1 MNVIIRREFLSLNK
15 VLRKLEAVR
24 SISSLLEDKAFV
36 DGKWIPSTTGTNFPV
51 HNPSDGSFLLS
62 VPDMNETDTQSAIEV
77 ASKAFKTWK
86 ETTGKERSIVLRN
99 FFNKCNENQD
109 ELAKILTLEQGKPLA
124 EAKGEILYGNSY
136 LEWFSEEARRA
147 YGDVVPSPDRKKE
160 FILVREPIG
169 VAAMI
174 TPWNFPNAMLAR
186 KVGAALASG
195 CTCVVKPSP
204 DTPLSALAF
213 ASLAKEAGVP
223 DGVINVVTTSQ
234 NLESVSNA
242 LCSSNVIKALSF
254 TGSTRVGK
262 LLYNQCSSTV
272 KKLSLELGGNAA
284 FIVFDSAEI
293 DNAVKGLMAS
303 KFRNAGQTCVS
314 SNRIFL
320 QSGIYETFLK
330 KLEASMKKDL
340 VLGDGMC
347 SGVNQGPLINER
359 QIQNIEDLVSDALNK
374 GAEIATGGSRGDS
387 GSLFYE
393 PTIIKNVKPDMRIF
407 HEEIFGPVVSIIQFN
422 NEEEVI
428 ELAND
433 TQVGLAGYFYSN
445 DIKQCWRVARK
456 METGMVGVNE
466 GAISAPEITFGGV
479 KESGIGREGSKY
491 GLLSIRYITRY
502 KSCTLSTDYSF
513 SQFIK
518 SLRSDNT
525 CESIRMVDKIPPQ
538 WKPLKRDVNA
548 EIRCVFLTDSETER
562 RGVFDAVSKNLSDGQ
577 SEISNFSIMYHHWEQ
592 PHFPCEGSD
601 CRYCLRNINGKG
613 SLLVGGNDLTDGA
626 FFRFS
631 IGSTIFRLM
640 LLSKDKQNLLK
651 IITFDFVFV
660 GIQVTDARGNLE
672 ESIWEFE
679 WKRLERLSKKAVSP
693 LIIIGYFRDIHK
705 LTSRNGNGSNGNINE
720 EIASNISIEKTLTES
735 RNVVRK
741 AGKFHKAIPRF
752 VDFVTGTSS
761 QFESLFRE
769 IDKLY
774 KHPGYILRQCALIN
788 NLTHWTKILENP
800 ELTFDDLKYSEGDDM
815 ADNALMIAAKLR
827 HKDLVSAVL
836 RSNRLSEECNTL
848 ILSELIHLRNC
859 SGQTLLAMVALQ
871 GPELEE
877 QKLLILRTEI
887 QVHCVSDITHEAD
900 QLKLQRCLRGQLKSS
915 AEAAIIL
922 EQSRAL
928 QGIPKNS
935 KGAKSRTWKKLM
947 GETINRLNSTCG
959 EESDSLR
966 ISKIVRNCNI
976 SSREPISIQCLPS
989 ALSPESKFA
998 KGAQRAAREKKIETS
1013 EVLYSTARVM
1023 EVSLESSFQPTIQ
1036 LYIIF
1041 PVLMRT
1047 MTAQSFSLRIFT
1059 VCKMDNLNFPMLKPD
1074 QTISIITS
1082 ILSLAWCFTFYHATL
1097 KRGALD
1103 KDLAA
1108 LFYRA
1113 LIFDIIFVSEN
1124 VVLLVIAL
1132 TSDIK
1137 ELQENR
1143 VTFAVVLLGFTLV
1156 GLILKCVY
1164 YRYLH
1169 IWAWLIMDYI
1179 TKKEDGHWKCILF
1192 SNMYF
1197 CGTLREREL
1206 QLCFIPRPIFNAV
1219 NAIFGDRHFP
1229 LTVLTLGILV
1239 LVIVIILAV
1248 AFMPFFVVTV
1258 LPCIIVLKCRK
1269 CCFKN
1274 DNIIKILDSDEGLP
1288 LSEKKNNSSDLS
1300 NISVS
1305 ADLTV
1310 SLGDCTDPIK
1320 ERLPQERH
1328 NCNIILE
1335 QSNQGEKK
1343 SFVMRYVA
1351 VLLRPLRG
1359 KSECEEDDGQ
1369 LFHPFDLAI
1378 QFEQFKILR
1387 TLIDHIIRETGVE
1400 IFIEILRTTKIQE
1413 LDVVFM
1419 DLIDRYPVAAHALM
1433 NSFVSYVKLNGHP
1446 VLKKIAASENNE
1458 LLRHPLPSLGVYL
1471 SKKWKD
1477 FKLIYY
1483 LGFIFQIVAALCV
1496 TGYALVRK
1504 NDDDTGM
1511 YSKIWK
1517 GFRYVGIILT
1527 SIRGFYQICE
1537 TEGIFLGFVFA
1548 GLLDEGNTAMIYRGR
1563 SCTISWN
1570 NCFILG
1576 AYIMSEDGT
1585 SFSGESLGVLV
1596 IFAIFGI
1603 LVVTYLV
1610 GLSVAK
1616 KIFFLEFIN
1625 VHHSSKAI

>member
-1 MNVIIRREFLSLNK
+1 
-15 VLRKLEAVR
+15 
-24 SISSLLEDKAFV
+24 
-36 DGKWIPSTTGTNFPV
+36 
-51 HNPSDGSFLLS
+51 
-62 VPDMNETDTQSAIEV
+62 
-77 ASKAFKTWK
+77 
-86 ETTGKERSIVLRN
+86 
-99 FFNKCNENQD
+99 
-109 ELAKILTLEQGKPLA
+109 
-124 EAKGEILYGNSY
+124 
-136 LEWFSEEARRA
+136 
-147 YGDVVPSPDRKKE
+147 
-160 FILVREPIG
+160 
-169 VAAMI
+169 
-174 TPWNFPNAMLAR
+174 
-186 KVGAALASG
+186 
-195 CTCVVKPSP
+195 
-204 DTPLSALAF
+204 
-213 ASLAKEAGVP
+213 
-223 DGVINVVTTSQ
+223 
-234 NLESVSNA
+234 
-242 LCSSNVIKALSF
+242 
-254 TGSTRVGK
+254 
-262 LLYNQCSSTV
+262 
-272 KKLSLELGGNAA
+272 
-284 FIVFDSAEI
+284 
-293 DNAVKGLMAS
+293 
-303 KFRNAGQTCVS
+303 
-314 SNRIFL
+314 
-320 QSGIYETFLK
+320 
-330 KLEASMKKDL
+330 
-340 VLGDGMC
+340 
-347 SGVNQGPLINER
+347 
-359 QIQNIEDLVSDALNK
+359 
-374 GAEIATGGSRGDS
+374 
-387 GSLFYE
+387 
-393 PTIIKNVKPDMRIF
+393 
-407 HEEIFGPVVSIIQFN
+407 
-422 NEEEVI
+422 
-428 ELAND
+428 
-433 TQVGLAGYFYSN
+433 
-445 DIKQCWRVARK
+445 
-456 METGMVGVNE
+456 
-466 GAISAPEITFGGV
+466 
-479 KESGIGREGSKY
+479 
-491 GLLSIRYITRY
+491 
-502 KSCTLSTDYSF
+502 
-513 SQFIK
+513 
-518 SLRSDNT
+518 
-525 CESIRMVDKIPPQ
+525 MVDKIRDSYQ
-538 WKPLKRDVNA
+538 KHSRNISSISDISVSASVEPLKRDVNA

-928 QGIPKNS
+928 QGIPKTQREL
-935 KGAKSRTWKKLM
+935 KAERGKVWSRLFFASLLLSIIFNAIDTGSDVLIMIRYYRELM

-989 ALSPESKFA
+989 ALSPESKFGYTLFFLLVPWPFFIYEFFTSRHYNNLIDTWGVVVNEMSNCSNFSTVIKSYLKAIVLCFSFVFCVLLWPIAVLFIKYYNDGKYYLA

-1113 LIFDIIFVSEN
+1113 VLFLSVLFQIIGRLFILVLFSYSFGPGMYFPVLIFLAVHILLMTILHFIFSDAQIYWLKGGFLNLSFFHYMIGNGLANIYIHNWIRMDPLLIPFTKPLQHVSTFIRQLIFDIIFVSEN

-1229 LTVLTLGILV
+1229 LTGTNCSLCTAIFSILLIPLVLTLGILV

-1310 SLGDCTDPIK
+1310 SLGDCTD
-1320 ERLPQERH
+1320 
-1328 NCNIILE
+1328 
-1335 QSNQGEKK
+1335 
-1343 SFVMRYVA
+1343 V
-1351 VLLRPLRG
+1351 
-1359 KSECEEDDGQ
+1359 
-1369 LFHPFDLAI
+1369 
-1378 QFEQFKILR
+1378 
-1387 TLIDHIIRETGVE
+1387 
-1400 IFIEILRTTKIQE
+1400 
-1413 LDVVFM
+1413 
-1419 DLIDRYPVAAHALM
+1419 
-1433 NSFVSYVKLNGHP
+1433 
-1446 VLKKIAASENNE
+1446 
-1458 LLRHPLPSLGVYL
+1458 
-1471 SKKWKD
+1471 
-1477 FKLIYY
+1477 
-1483 LGFIFQIVAALCV
+1483 
-1496 TGYALVRK
+1496 
-1504 NDDDTGM
+1504 
-1511 YSKIWK
+1511 
-1517 GFRYVGIILT
+1517 
-1527 SIRGFYQICE
+1527 
-1537 TEGIFLGFVFA
+1537 
-1548 GLLDEGNTAMIYRGR
+1548 
-1563 SCTISWN
+1563 
-1570 NCFILG
+1570 
-1576 AYIMSEDGT
+1576 
-1585 SFSGESLGVLV
+1585 
-1596 IFAIFGI
+1596 
-1603 LVVTYLV
+1603 
-1610 GLSVAK
+1610 
-1616 KIFFLEFIN
+1616 
-1625 VHHSSKAI
+1625 